1 MCFLYKLKVFLMIE
15 ETFFFSFYFSFS
27 IPNSHE
33 TYVIGNLKK
42 MKSSRHKTV
51 GNRNLLILSSEE
63 IRDILF

>member
-15 ETFFFSFYFSFS
+15 ETLFFSFS